1 MVDYVSHFAQFS
13 ERFLTTP
20 YIPLGNDPEN
30 RSEAFLFVLRCV
42 DGADARRTCRVRRLS
57 YGFGHPVG
65 ERPAKG
71 IGSDARFIGRDLHTR
86 SSSESFAGRMHARLS
101 FQLSRQSSML
111 MWCKSP
117 NGERNVASHTT
128 TSHLRYV
135 DVPEQINLEKRTG
148 EPITIELQ
156 KTLGK
161 PVVVRA
167 Y

>member
-1 MVDYVSHFAQFS
+1 MIRLLRTAALTGVTLAAIVACGD
-13 ERFLTTP
+13 FLTDSATR
-20 YIPLGNDPEN
+20 LANDLQKAAEAMQSSPAATYTLVHRPKPSPEG
-30 RSEAFLFVLRCV
+30 CKH
-42 DGADARRTCRVRRLS
+42 D
-57 YGFGHPVG
+57 Y
-65 ERPAKG
+65 
-71 IGSDARFIGRDLHTR
+71 
-86 SSSESFAGRMHARLS
+86 S

-111 MWCKSP
+111 IWCKSP

-135 DVPEQINLEKRTG
+135 DVPEQINLEKRAG

-156 KTLGK
+156 KTLRK